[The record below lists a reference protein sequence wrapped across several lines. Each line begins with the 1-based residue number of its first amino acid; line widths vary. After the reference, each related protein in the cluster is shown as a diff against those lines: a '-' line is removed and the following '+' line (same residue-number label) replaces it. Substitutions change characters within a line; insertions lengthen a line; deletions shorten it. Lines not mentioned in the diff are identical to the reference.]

1 MIIIFKKDR
10 KYEKKEKNKR
20 CTYRK
25 KIRKSKIRNIP
36 EERKKEKRNKEKNMT
51 EISKEEK

>member
-1 MIIIFKKDR
+1 MTVTFKKDR

-25 KIRKSKIRNIP
+25 KIRKGKARNTP
-36 EERKKEKRNKEKNMT
+36 GKKKKENKEKNVT
-51 EISKEEK
+51 EISKEKE